1 MKRLLVIALVLVSG
15 LVNGQS
21 LKDLLFSGKM
31 KNDSNTVH
39 RKGEDLKEKIDTTT
53 KKPAPA
59 PEKPK
64 AVPANIQ
71 KDSAAVQHPVQA
83 ALPPAPAEGLTPKE
97 ESPAAIA
104 GTAKDNNKIW
114 KEFVDTVLSSIKAES
129 LQHKKVKKGDYSVIV
144 DYAIGTDGTVTIG
157 NIFVSPDNEFLRL
170 QLKERLSIDTPK
182 LNPVLNSAGV
192 ARKTNRRYSFLISK

>member
-64 AVPANIQ
+64 VVPANIQ
-71 KDSAAVQHPVQA
+71 KDSTAVQNPVQA

-97 ESPAAIA
+97 ESPAALT

-129 LQHKKVKKGDYSVIV
+129 MQNKKVKKGDYSVMV
-144 DYAIGTDGTVTIG
+144 DYAINTDGTVTVG
-157 NIFVSPDNEFLRL
+157 NIFVSPDNEFLRM